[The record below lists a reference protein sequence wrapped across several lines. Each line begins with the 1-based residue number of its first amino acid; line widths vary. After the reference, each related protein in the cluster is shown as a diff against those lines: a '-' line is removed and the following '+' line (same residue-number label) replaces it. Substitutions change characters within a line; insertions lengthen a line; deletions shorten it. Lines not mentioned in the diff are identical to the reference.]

1 MVIAGRCFTYMA
13 RSTMLR
19 YSSHL
24 IFGTNDA
31 RESFKHSSE
40 SGIARMYTERHISG
54 ADNRY
59 WVQYTTI
66 FNSTEDVF
74 STLSVQDLRRVAK
87 DAPENLVT
95 LVDVLTLHLESL
107 VNDPNLSLI
116 HI

>member
-1 MVIAGRCFTYMA
+1 
-13 RSTMLR
+13 
-19 YSSHL
+19 
-24 IFGTNDA
+24 
-31 RESFKHSSE
+31 
-40 SGIARMYTERHISG
+40 MYTERHISG

-107 VNDPNLSLI
+107 VNDPNFAPVPPKNLGGWEA
-116 HI
+116 